1 MTNAEKE
8 AEEWA
13 KKELGTIRIP
23 LEYKKNLPIFERLE
37 REDKKLKAS
46 CKAAFLAGRASAP
59 KIEDQ
64 RAKLLEQIKAY
75 SFDKDTRGIHGYMVD
90 EDIVRMEDVNKILG
104 KSTASLPEPPEDK

>member
-1 MTNAEKE
+1 MTNPTKA

-13 KKELGTIRIP
+13 VDRLRKEGYSHSIE
-23 LEYKKNLPIFERLE
+23 LETELE
-37 REDKKLKAS
+37 VSSFDLKS
-46 CKAAFLAGRASAP
+46 YLQQAFLAGRASAP

>member
-1 MTNAEKE
+1 MKMTNAEKE

-59 KIEDQ
+59 KIERIGTREDGASWMLKELSRHLMITPEILDLVTIHWQ
-64 RAKLLEQIKAY
+64 GYLRRLDNEE
-75 SFDKDTRGIHGYMVD
+75 SDK
-90 EDIVRMEDVNKILG
+90 
-104 KSTASLPEPPEDK
+104 